1 MAKKK
6 CIYCKAEIDADSVVD
21 MCIPCMHGVWG
32 PRMTEAIVTRMQEE
46 KAKGNLELGEVSGKF
61 SSTSSFN

>member
-1 MAKKK
+1 
-6 CIYCKAEIDADSVVD
+6 
-21 MCIPCMHGVWG
+21 
-32 PRMTEAIVTRMQEE
+32 MTEAIVTRMQEE